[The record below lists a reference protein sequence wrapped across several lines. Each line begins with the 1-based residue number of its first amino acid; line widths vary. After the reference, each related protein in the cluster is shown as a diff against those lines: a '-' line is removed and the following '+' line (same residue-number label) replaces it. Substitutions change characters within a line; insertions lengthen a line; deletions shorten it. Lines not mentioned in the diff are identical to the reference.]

1 MIYIW
6 YICRQKMTI
15 EMKKLLLSLCL
26 LCAGQ
31 VLHAQSEAPFKTSLY
46 NEEFD
51 LEVKIN
57 FYDADVTVPHMEM
70 FGEQPGYLI
79 KKRTSY
85 PWIIAEAE
93 LTDER
98 TAQLVMIN
106 DAGSEDLI
114 ATLTCESD
122 SVYVLKQGKG
132 STIKIPKGSKWM
144 KLPTTIML
152 KTKKYD

>member
-1 MIYIW
+1 
-6 YICRQKMTI
+6 
-15 EMKKLLLSLCL
+15 MKKLLLSLIL
-26 LCAGQ
+26 FCA
-31 VLHAQSEAPFKTSLY
+31 VASLRAQTLTPFKASLY
-46 NEEFD
+46 NEEFE
-51 LEVKIN
+51 LEVRIN
-57 FYDADVTVPHMEM
+57 LYDADVTVPHMEM

-79 KKRTSY
+79 KKNTSY

-98 TAQLVMIN
+98 TAQLVIIN
-106 DAGSEDLI
+106 DAGSEDLT

-132 STIKIPKGSKWM
+132 SAIKVPKGSKWM
-144 KLPTTIML
+144 KLPATIML